1 MKSSLYKLIVL
12 SGILLLSACTIK
24 YTPEITSDDL
34 SNYKTAY
41 IDNVSIKSEDPDQ
54 DDLDT
59 NKELEEFTI
68 DRLKFVIN
76 QSGYKLI
83 DKADGIKQNALAF
96 NTTADIDYGNPA
108 LRLLIGLGAG
118 KGTIDLDFTVKEA
131 KTGIIKFKV
140 PANFSITESITVTR
154 HWKTYIENLVYQYPV
169 FAQKVALEKK

>member
-96 NTTADIDYGNPA
+96 STTADVDHGNAA
-108 LRLLIGLGAG
+108 LRFLIGLGAG
-118 KGTIDLDFTVKEA
+118 KGTMDVDFMVKEA
-131 KTGIIKFKV
+131 KTGIIKFKL
-140 PANFSITESITVTR
+140 PANFSVTNTLFAKKY
-154 HWKTYIENLVYQYPV
+154 WKWDIEDVVYQYPV